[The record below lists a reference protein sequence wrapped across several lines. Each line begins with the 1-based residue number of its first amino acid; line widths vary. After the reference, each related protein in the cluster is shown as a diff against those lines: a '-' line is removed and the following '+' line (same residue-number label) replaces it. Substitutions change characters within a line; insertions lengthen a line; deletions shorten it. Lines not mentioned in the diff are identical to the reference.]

1 MRKGK
6 SHFLECGSLSNCR
19 HQSRISLTS
28 VAWLEPAGGYLH
40 AIQSVDRNILYV
52 NVKCTLFLIGGQR
65 IISVLAL

>member
-6 SHFLECGSLSNCR
+6 SHFVECGSLSNCR

-40 AIQSVDRNILYV
+40 AIKGVDRNILYV
-52 NVKCTLFLIGGQR
+52 NV
-65 IISVLAL
+65 S